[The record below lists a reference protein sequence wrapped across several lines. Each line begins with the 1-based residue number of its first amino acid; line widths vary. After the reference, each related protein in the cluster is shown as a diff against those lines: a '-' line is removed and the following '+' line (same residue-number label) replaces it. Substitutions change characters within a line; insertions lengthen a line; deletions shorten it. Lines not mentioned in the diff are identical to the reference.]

1 LSVDEPKIN
10 PSQEIQRNPKQ
21 VAVDAA
27 EGRMTIT
34 DMALISGIKLG
45 LPLKQTVA
53 EQPNG
58 RERRAAERAI
68 VYWEDKVDAH
78 GPNAT
83 VAVLDLAAIDSTDWS
98 NRFIVAVDQRI
109 ERSTLL
115 LYGSKFAGLLDLPPK
130 ARLDLPLIRQL
141 PKDLAALFLLG
152 CADAQM
158 QMAPVRLAHLIR
170 GMAGIRWRVSPRALI
185 LFIDWVSR
193 PSCPPDHSEPHPP
206 CLTIQSTR
214 SAFQP

>member
-58 RERRAAERAI
+58 RERREAERAI

-158 QMAPVRLAHLIR
+158 QMAPVRLEGEIDR
-170 GMAGIRWRVSPRALI
+170 GDHGVEQYRAV
-185 LFIDWVSR
+185 FIPVGVRPNSLTHFAFGAFNSR
-193 PSCPPDHSEPHPP
+193 
-206 CLTIQSTR
+206 TTG
-214 SAFQP
+214 

>member
-1 LSVDEPKIN
+1 
-10 PSQEIQRNPKQ
+10 
-21 VAVDAA
+21 
-27 EGRMTIT
+27 MTIT

-58 RERRAAERAI
+58 RERREAERAI

-115 LYGSKFAGLLDLPPK
+115 LYGSKFARLLDLPPK

-158 QMAPVRLAHLIR
+158 QMAPVRLEGEIDR
-170 GMAGIRWRVSPRALI
+170 GDQGVEQYRAV
-185 LFIDWVSR
+185 FIPVGVRPNSLTHFAFGAFNSR
-193 PSCPPDHSEPHPP
+193 
-206 CLTIQSTR
+206 TTG
-214 SAFQP
+214 